1 MGYEGSGASI
11 YWSALRESNLVQE
24 CFTKRQGR
32 GALDITNQLLNY
44 GYTMLTG
51 YIWSALDNAGF
62 ELYAGLLHSQRA
74 GKPSLVLDM
83 MEEYRSWVV
92 DRNVIKLRSQLR
104 PHSMLD
110 AKLKRKLSTAIH
122 STMGRRLQYRG
133 RKLKLESISEIL
145 LKLKK

>member
-62 ELYAGLLHSQRA
+62 ELYADFFIA
-74 GKPSLVLDM
+74 
-83 MEEYRSWVV
+83 
-92 DRNVIKLRSQLR
+92 
-104 PHSMLD
+104 
-110 AKLKRKLSTAIH
+110 
-122 STMGRRLQYRG
+122 
-133 RKLKLESISEIL
+133 SEQENPPRWYWI
-145 LKLKK
+145 